1 MGLAQFRMPDL
12 GEGLTEAEVVR
23 WLVRPGDE
31 VRLNQPLVEVETAK
45 AAVEVPSPYAGVVQQ
60 LHADA
65 GATVD
70 VGSVIV
76 TVRTGG
82 PDGGGRDGSG
92 AESAPPDDQPATLVG
107 YGPRPAVARRRRP
120 TGAAPSIDRAAAPSA
135 PGAPAP
141 PVAPPLTG
149 PGAPPPATAARVSAA
164 AVGQR
169 AAQVAGGVPVLAKP
183 PVRKLARDLGVDL
196 TSVLGTGPH
205 GSISRADV
213 EAAAAPPPRLAE
225 DGVRRVPVRGVRR
238 ATAAAMVRSAF
249 TAPHVTEFLTVD
261 VTATLELRDRLAA
274 RPDAAGVRL
283 SPLVFTARAL
293 LLALRRTPEMNSSWD
308 DDAGEIVV
316 FERVHLGI
324 AAATPR
330 GLLVPNVKD
339 AQRLDLLGLAR
350 ALTALT
356 EQARSGRTPPAD
368 LTDGTIT
375 ITNVGAL
382 GVDTG
387 TPILNPGEAAVLC
400 LGAVRPMP
408 WVHEGQLA
416 VRQVVQL
423 AVSFDHRV
431 VDGHEASRFL
441 ADVGAVLH
449 DPALALAW
457 C

>member
-1 MGLAQFRMPDL
+1 
-12 GEGLTEAEVVR
+12 
-23 WLVRPGDE
+23 
-31 VRLNQPLVEVETAK
+31 
-45 AAVEVPSPYAGVVQQ
+45 
-60 LHADA
+60 
-65 GATVD
+65 
-70 VGSVIV
+70 
-76 TVRTGG
+76 
-82 PDGGGRDGSG
+82 
-92 AESAPPDDQPATLVG
+92 
-107 YGPRPAVARRRRP
+107 
-120 TGAAPSIDRAAAPSA
+120 
-135 PGAPAP
+135 
-141 PVAPPLTG
+141 
-149 PGAPPPATAARVSAA
+149 
-164 AVGQR
+164 VGQR